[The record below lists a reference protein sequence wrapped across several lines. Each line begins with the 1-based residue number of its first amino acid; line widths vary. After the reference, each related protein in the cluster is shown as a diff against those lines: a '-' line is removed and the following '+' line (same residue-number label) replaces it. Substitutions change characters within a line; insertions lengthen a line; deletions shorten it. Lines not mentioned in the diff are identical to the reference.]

1 MSRPSASAPP
11 TLNIANVLTGVRL
24 VLVPVFLVA
33 LFVEHGRSPDW
44 RLAAFGIFAVAAFT
58 DRLDGE
64 LARRR
69 GLVTAFGTVADPIAD
84 KALIGSA
91 LVGLSVLGLVP
102 WWATVVMLGRELGI
116 TLLRFAVLRH
126 GIIPASRGGKAK
138 TLVQSLAIGFYL
150 LPLPELLGEFGGAD
164 TAVAW
169 VRGTL
174 LALALALT
182 VVTGV
187 DYVLRA
193 LRLRASASAHRGV
206 RSDTPP

>member
-1 MSRPSASAPP
+1 VSAPP
-11 TLNIANVLTGVRL
+11 PAGPPPLLNIANVLTAMRL
-24 VLVPVFLVA
+24 VLVPVFLAA
-33 LFVEHGRSPDW
+33 LFVDHGRSVDW
-44 RLAAFGIFAVAAFT
+44 RLTAFGVFAVAAFT

-91 LVGLSVLGLVP
+91 LVGLSVLGFVP
-102 WWATVVMLGRELGI
+102 WWATVVMMGRELGI

-138 TLVQSLAIGFYL
+138 TLVQSFAIGFYL
-150 LPLPELLGEFGGAD
+150 LPLPELLGAD
-164 TAVAW
+164 VAVGW

-174 LALALALT
+174 LAAALALT

-193 LRLRASASAHRGV
+193 MRLRASAPRRPSV
-206 RSDTPP
+206 TSDTPRSP

>member
-1 MSRPSASAPP
+1 MTGPPAGAPP

-24 VLVPVFLVA
+24 LLVPVLLAA
-33 LFVEHGRSPDW
+33 LFVDHGRNPDW
-44 RLAAFGIFAVAAFT
+44 RLIAFGVFVVAAFT

-91 LVGLSVLGLVP
+91 LVGLSILGLVP
-102 WWATVVMLGRELGI
+102 WWATIVMMGREIGI

-138 TLVQSLAIGFYL
+138 TLVQSFAIGFYL
-150 LPLPELLGEFGGAD
+150 LPLPELVGAD
-164 TAVAW
+164 TLVAW

-174 LALALALT
+174 LAAALALA

-193 LRLRASASAHRGV
+193 MRLRASAPTRAGGV
-206 RSDTPP
+206 ASDTPRGS

>member
-1 MSRPSASAPP
+1 VSLVAGPP
-11 TLNIANVLTGVRL
+11 PLLNIANVLTGVRL
-24 VLVPVFLVA
+24 VLVPVFLVT
-33 LFVEHGRSPDW
+33 LFVDDGRSIDW
-44 RLAAFGIFAVAAFT
+44 RLAAFGVFAVAALT

-84 KALIGSA
+84 KALTGAA

-102 WWATVVMLGRELGI
+102 WWATLVMMGREVAI
-116 TLLRFAVLRH
+116 TVLRFAVLRH

-138 TLVQSLAIGFYL
+138 TLVQSVAIGFYL
-150 LPLPELLGEFGGAD
+150 LPLSELTGAD

-174 LALALALT
+174 LALAVGLT
-182 VVTGV
+182 VGTGV
-187 DYVLRA
+187 DYVLQA
-193 LRLRASASAHRGV
+193 VRLRAASAARPNGGPEDPSP
-206 RSDTPP
+206 RP

>member
-1 MSRPSASAPP
+1 VTPPPAGAPP

-24 VLVPVFLVA
+24 VLVPVFLAA
-33 LFVEHGRSPDW
+33 LFVDHGRSVDW

-91 LVGLSVLGLVP
+91 LIGLSVLGLVP
-102 WWATVVMLGRELGI
+102 WWATVVMMGREIAI

-150 LPLPELLGEFGGAD
+150 IPLPELIGAA

-169 VRGTL
+169 LRGTL
-174 LALALALT
+174 LAAALALA
-182 VVTGV
+182 VITGA

-193 LRLRASASAHRGV
+193 LRLRASASARPGTV
-206 RSDTPP
+206 TSDGPHAP

>member
-1 MSRPSASAPP
+1 MSAPAGP
-11 TLNIANVLTGVRL
+11 PPLLNIANVLTGVRL

-33 LFVEHGRSPDW
+33 LFVDHGRSVDW
-44 RLAAFGIFAVAAFT
+44 RLAAFGVFAVAALT

-84 KALIGSA
+84 KALTGSA
-91 LVGLSVLGLVP
+91 LLALSILGLVP
-102 WWATVVMLGRELGI
+102 WWATAVMLGREIGI

-138 TLVQSLAIGFYL
+138 TLVQTFAIGFYL
-150 LPLPELLGEFGGAD
+150 LPLPELIGAE

-169 VRGTL
+169 VRGSL
-174 LALALALT
+174 LAAALALT

-193 LRLRASASAHRGV
+193 LRLRAGAAARPDV
-206 RSDTPP
+206 ASDTPRAS

>member
-1 MSRPSASAPP
+1 MSASAGPP
-11 TLNIANVLTGVRL
+11 PLLNIANVLTGVRL

-33 LFVEHGRSPDW
+33 LFVDDGRSVDW
-44 RLAAFGIFAVAAFT
+44 RLTAFGVFAVAALT

-84 KALIGSA
+84 KALTGSA
-91 LVGLSVLGLVP
+91 LLALSILGLVP
-102 WWATVVMLGRELGI
+102 WWATAVMLGREIGI

-138 TLVQSLAIGFYL
+138 TLVQTFAIGFYL
-150 LPLPELLGEFGGAD
+150 LPLPELIGAE

-169 VRGTL
+169 VRGSL
-174 LALALALT
+174 LAAALALT

-193 LRLRASASAHRGV
+193 LRLRAGAAARPDV
-206 RSDTPP
+206 ASDTPRAS